1 MSDLKDSLERLADG
15 QRFTPVDVA
24 AATSAGR
31 AALRHRRWVIG
42 VAAVGTGLVVAL
54 VVPLG
59 LRTSTMPDLGFSEP
73 GERLPAAGSLPTSVT
88 YPDLVVS
95 REGRGLVEIEGFGW
109 PIGGME
115 PVSGADGSIAFREIS
130 QADGESMCLP
140 MLEQA
145 APEVPAAAWEHS
157 SSWIDRFPSR
167 ATLPMT
173 VVAEHGG
180 TSYEARCAL
189 PGDYVPDVRPDL
201 SRVPG
206 LSEDPKI
213 LEQCSYLGHVDFAGW
228 EVAATA
234 EAVGRVVAALRSDE
248 GYVATC
254 ALSDNPNARVV
265 QVSEL
270 EDGPTTD
277 DMMIYDLSAGSFV
290 MAGLAPDG
298 AESVELRVGDA
309 PTTTTDVADGVFAA
323 AVPSRVA
330 DEFGVVAR
338 LRAYDADGLEIG
350 SWSSKSERPP
360 VLTLLPSTC
369 FYSSQ
374 RDPGAC

>member
-173 VVAEHGG
+173 VIAEHGG
-180 TSYEARCAL
+180 TSYEAKCAL

-213 LEQCSYLGHVDFAGW
+213 LEQCSYLGHVDFSAW
-228 EVAATA
+228 NVVTAAETT
-234 EAVGRVVAALRSDE
+234 GRLVAALRSQN
-248 GYVATC
+248 GYVAMC
-254 ALSDNPNARVV
+254 ALSDNPTARVV

-270 EDGPTTD
+270 EDRPTTD
-277 DMMIYDLSAGSFV
+277 DLMIYDQGAGGFV
-290 MAGLAPDG
+290 IAGLAPVG
-298 AESVELRVGDA
+298 AEWMELKVGDGPSTA
-309 PTTTTDVADGVFAA
+309 IAVVDGTFAA
-323 AVPSRVA
+323 AAPSPVA
-330 DEFGVVAR
+330 DDPVAR
-338 LRAYDADGLEIG
+338 LVAYGPNDEEIG
-350 SWSSKSERPP
+350 TWSTWSEGSP
-360 VLTLLPSTC
+360 VSTLLPSIC